1 LNAPGKELGEVRELG
16 GKTVLTD
23 AELEY
28 LALQQEA
35 PQTTEPESFEP
46 QKTMIRSLDELF

>member
-35 PQTTEPESFEP
+35 AQTTEPESFEP